1 MRLDKYLKVSRIIK
15 RRPVAK
21 EVADKGRIKVNGVLA
36 KSSTDLKIGDQ
47 IEVRF
52 GNKLL
57 TVRVLEMS
65 KKPNIVQLT
74 NDYIDNANQE
84 QRLERAEHEQRNRFM
99 GWILFVVVL
108 LFILP
113 TYNLVETY
121 MNIKQQEKEVL
132 SLQKD
137 YEKLST
143 QTKERKDLAKKLK
156 DDAFAE
162 KYARAK
168 YYYSREGES
177 IYPVPSL
184 LP

>member
-1 MRLDKYLKVSRIIK
+1 
-15 RRPVAK
+15 
-21 EVADKGRIKVNGVLA
+21 
-36 KSSTDLKIGDQ
+36 
-47 IEVRF
+47 
-52 GNKLL
+52 
-57 TVRVLEMS
+57 MS

-121 MNIKQQEKEVL
+121 M

-137 YEKLST
+137 YDKLSD

>member
-1 MRLDKYLKVSRIIK
+1 
-15 RRPVAK
+15 
-21 EVADKGRIKVNGVLA
+21 
-36 KSSTDLKIGDQ
+36 
-47 IEVRF
+47 
-52 GNKLL
+52 
-57 TVRVLEMS
+57 MS

-74 NDYIDNANQE
+74 TDYIDNANQE

-137 YEKLST
+137 YDNCQIRQRNERIWLRNLRMMLSLRNMRVLSIT
-143 QTKERKDLAKKLK
+143 IHVKESLSILYQA
-156 DDAFAE
+156 
-162 KYARAK
+162 
-168 YYYSREGES
+168 YYPNERFT
-177 IYPVPSL
+177 
-184 LP
+184 

>member
-1 MRLDKYLKVSRIIK
+1 M
-15 RRPVAK
+15 PNTN
-21 EVADKGRIKVNGVLA
+21 KGIALWDGFSL
-36 KSSTDLKIGDQ
+36 
-47 IEVRF
+47 
-52 GNKLL
+52 
-57 TVRVLEMS
+57 
-65 KKPNIVQLT
+65 
-74 NDYIDNANQE
+74 
-84 QRLERAEHEQRNRFM
+84 
-99 GWILFVVVL
+99 WLFYSL
-108 LFILP
+108 SCQP
-113 TYNLVETY
+113 
-121 MNIKQQEKEVL
+121 KQQEKEVL

-137 YEKLST
+137 YDKLSD

>member
-1 MRLDKYLKVSRIIK
+1 
-15 RRPVAK
+15 
-21 EVADKGRIKVNGVLA
+21 
-36 KSSTDLKIGDQ
+36 
-47 IEVRF
+47 
-52 GNKLL
+52 
-57 TVRVLEMS
+57 MS

-84 QRLERAEHEQRNRFM
+84 QRIERAEHEQRNRFM

-156 DDAFAE
+156 DDAFSCMRVLNTIIHVKESLSILSQA
-162 KYARAK
+162 
-168 YYYSREGES
+168 YYPNERFT
-177 IYPVPSL
+177 
-184 LP
+184 

>member
-1 MRLDKYLKVSRIIK
+1 
-15 RRPVAK
+15 
-21 EVADKGRIKVNGVLA
+21 
-36 KSSTDLKIGDQ
+36 
-47 IEVRF
+47 
-52 GNKLL
+52 
-57 TVRVLEMS
+57 
-65 KKPNIVQLT
+65 
-74 NDYIDNANQE
+74 
-84 QRLERAEHEQRNRFM
+84 M
-99 GWILFVVVL
+99 GGILFVVVL

-137 YEKLST
+137 YDKLSD
-143 QTKERKDLAKKLK
+143 QTKERNDQAKKLK
-156 DDAFAE
+156 DDAIAE

>member
-47 IEVRF
+47 VEVRF

-57 TVRVLEMS
+57 TVRVLEM
-65 KKPNIVQLT
+65 
-74 NDYIDNANQE
+74 
-84 QRLERAEHEQRNRFM
+84 
-99 GWILFVVVL
+99 
-108 LFILP
+108 
-113 TYNLVETY
+113 
-121 MNIKQQEKEVL
+121 KEVL

-137 YEKLST
+137 YDKLSD